1 MSEYTVGMIGVAILI
16 LFLFS
21 RMPIGF
27 VLILVGFLGFSLIG
41 GLKSGLGLLMTVPY
55 QTGSFYPFAVIPLFL
70 FMGELAGGS
79 GQSEN
84 LYRAIY
90 KCIGPIRGGLAIS
103 TVAACAAFGA
113 VSGSSIAT
121 AAIFGTISLP
131 EMRRYGYDLKLA
143 VGTVASGGT
152 LAILIPPSLSF
163 LLYGLLTGESIGKL
177 FIAGFIPGIILATL
191 LSAYIYTRCRLNP
204 TLGPP
209 GPSTSF
215 KDKLISVKNTWVT
228 ALLFLVVIGG
238 IWLGFFTPNE
248 AAAIGAL
255 GSFIHF
261 LFSGRFSWSK
271 TFTALSSA
279 VKASSM
285 IFLIMIGATFFS
297 YFLTITK
304 MPMDMTNSV
313 SKLGLSPY
321 IVLIALTIIYLFL
334 GCILDSAGII
344 ILTIPIVYPL
354 IKTLGFN
361 PIWFGVY
368 FTVLIEIGLI
378 TPPVGLNVYVLAGV
392 SDIPMETIFRGIIPF
407 FFIFLIFL
415 LLLIIFPN
423 MALWL
428 PSMM

>member
-1 MSEYTVGMIGVAILI
+1 MSEYSVGMIGIVILI
-16 LFLFS
+16 LLLFS

-55 QTGSFYPFAVIPLFL
+55 QTGSFYPFSVIPLFL
-70 FMGELAGGS
+70 FMGELAGAS

-90 KCIGPIRGGLAIS
+90 KCIGPLRGGLAIS

-121 AAIFGTISLP
+121 AAIFGTVSLP

-143 VGTVASGGT
+143 TGTVASGGT

-177 FIAGFIPGIILATL
+177 FIAGFIPGIILAAL
-191 LSAYIYTRCRLNP
+191 LSAYIYVRCRLNP
-204 TLGPP
+204 AFGPP
-209 GPSTSF
+209 GPRTTLI
-215 KDKLISVKNTWVT
+215 DKLMSVKNTWVT

-261 LFSGRFSWSK
+261 LLSGRFSWSK
-271 TFTALSSA
+271 TFNALSSA

-297 YFLTITK
+297 YFLTLTK

-313 SKLGLSPY
+313 VKLGFSPY
-321 IVLIALTIIYLFL
+321 IVLMALTVIYLFL

-344 ILTIPIVYPL
+344 ILPVPIVYPL

-392 SDIPMETIFRGIIPF
+392 SNIPMETIFRGILPF
-407 FFIFLIFL
+407 FFIFLFFL
-415 LLLIIFPN
+415 LLLILFPH

>member
-1 MSEYTVGMIGVAILI
+1 
-16 LFLFS
+16 
-21 RMPIGF
+21 
-27 VLILVGFLGFSLIG
+27 
-41 GLKSGLGLLMTVPY
+41 
-55 QTGSFYPFAVIPLFL
+55 
-70 FMGELAGGS
+70 MGELAGTS

-90 KCIGPIRGGLAIS
+90 KCIGPLRGGLAIS

-121 AAIFGTISLP
+121 AAIFGTVSLP
-131 EMRRYGYDLKLA
+131 EMRRYGYDVKLA
-143 VGTVASGGT
+143 TGTVASGGT

-204 TLGPP
+204 AFGPP

-228 ALLFLVVIGG
+228 ALLFLMVIGG

-255 GSFIHF
+255 GSIIHF

-354 IKTLGFN
+354 IKTLGIN

-407 FFIFLIFL
+407 FFIFLFFL

>member
-1 MSEYTVGMIGVAILI
+1 MSEYTVGMIGVGILI

-90 KCIGPIRGGLAIS
+90 KCIGPLRGGLAIS

-177 FIAGFIPGIILATL
+177 FIAGVIPGIILASL

-204 TLGPP
+204 TFGPP

-215 KDKLISVKNTWVT
+215 KDKLISVRNTWVT

-255 GSFIHF
+255 GSFVHF
-261 LFSGRFSWSK
+261 LFLGRFSWSK

-313 SKLGLSPY
+313 SNLGLSPY
-321 IVLIALTIIYLFL
+321 IVLVALTIIYLFL

-392 SDIPMETIFRGIIPF
+392 SDIPMETIFRGVIPF
-407 FFIFLIFL
+407 FFIFLFFL

-423 MALWL
+423 MVLWL

>member
-16 LFLFS
+16 IFLFS

-27 VLILVGFLGFSLIG
+27 VLILVGFLGFSLVG

-55 QTGSFYPFAVIPLFL
+55 QTGSFYPFSVIPLFL
-70 FMGELAGGS
+70 FMGELAGTS

-90 KCIGPIRGGLAIS
+90 KCIGPLRGGLAIS

-121 AAIFGTISLP
+121 AAIFGTVSLP
-131 EMRRYGYDLKLA
+131 EMRRYGYDVKLA
-143 VGTVASGGT
+143 TGTVASGGT

-204 TLGPP
+204 AFGPP

-228 ALLFLVVIGG
+228 ALLFLMVIGG

-255 GSFIHF
+255 GSIIHF

-354 IKTLGFN
+354 IKTLGIN

-407 FFIFLIFL
+407 FFIFLFFL

>member
-1 MSEYTVGMIGVAILI
+1 MSEYTVGMIGILI
-16 LFLFS
+16 LILLLFS

-27 VLILVGFLGFSLIG
+27 VLILVGFLGFSLVNS
-41 GLKSGLGLLMTVPY
+41 LKSGLGLLMTVPY
-55 QTGSFYPFAVIPLFL
+55 QTGSFYPFSVIPLFL
-70 FMGELAGGS
+70 FMGELASAS

-84 LYRAIY
+84 LYQAIY
-90 KCIGPIRGGLAIS
+90 KCIGPLRGGLAIS

-121 AAIFGTISLP
+121 AAIFGTVSLP

-143 VGTVASGGT
+143 TGSVASGGT

-177 FIAGFIPGIILATL
+177 FIAGVVPGIVLATL
-191 LSAYIYTRCRLNP
+191 LSAYIYARCRLNP
-204 TLGPP
+204 DFGPP

-215 KDKLISVKNTWVT
+215 KEKLVSVENTWVT

-248 AAAIGAL
+248 AAGIGAL
-255 GSFIHF
+255 GCFVHF
-261 LFSGRFSWSK
+261 LFSGRFSWVK
-271 TFTALSSA
+271 TFAALSSA
-279 VKASSM
+279 VKSSCM

-297 YFLTITK
+297 YFLTVTK
-304 MPMDMTNSV
+304 MPMDLTNSV
-313 SKLGLSPY
+313 LKIGLSPY
-321 IVLIALTIIYLFL
+321 LVLFVLTIIYLFL

-344 ILTIPIVYPL
+344 ILTVPIVYPL

-392 SDIPMETIFRGIIPF
+392 SDIPMETIFRGILPF
-407 FFIFLIFL
+407 FFLFLLFLI
-415 LLLIIFPN
+415 LLIMFPH

-428 PSMM
+428 PGTM

>member
-16 LFLFS
+16 IFLFS

-27 VLILVGFLGFSLIG
+27 VLILVGFLGFSLVG

-55 QTGSFYPFAVIPLFL
+55 QTGSFYPFSVIPLFL
-70 FMGELAGGS
+70 FMGELAGTS

-90 KCIGPIRGGLAIS
+90 KCIGPLRGGLAIS

-121 AAIFGTISLP
+121 AAIFGTVSLP
-131 EMRRYGYDLKLA
+131 EMRRYGYDVKLA
-143 VGTVASGGT
+143 TGTVASGGT

-204 TLGPP
+204 AFGPP

-228 ALLFLVVIGG
+228 ALLFLMVIGG

-255 GSFIHF
+255 GSIIHF

-279 VKASSM
+279 GF
-285 IFLIMIGATFFS
+285 IDDLF
-297 YFLTITK
+297 
-304 MPMDMTNSV
+304 DHDRRN
-313 SKLGLSPY
+313 
-321 IVLIALTIIYLFL
+321 VL
-334 GCILDSAGII
+334 
-344 ILTIPIVYPL
+344 
-354 IKTLGFN
+354 
-361 PIWFGVY
+361 
-368 FTVLIEIGLI
+368 
-378 TPPVGLNVYVLAGV
+378 
-392 SDIPMETIFRGIIPF
+392 
-407 FFIFLIFL
+407 
-415 LLLIIFPN
+415 
-423 MALWL
+423 
-428 PSMM
+428 

>member
-1 MSEYTVGMIGVAILI
+1 MSEYTVGMIGVVILI
-16 LFLFS
+16 FLLFS

-55 QTGSFYPFAVIPLFL
+55 QTGSFYPFSVIPLFL
-70 FMGELAGGS
+70 FMGELAGAS

-90 KCIGPIRGGLAIS
+90 KCIGPLRGGLAIS

-121 AAIFGTISLP
+121 AAIFGTVSLP
-131 EMRRYGYDLKLA
+131 EMRRYGYNLKLA
-143 VGTVASGGT
+143 TGTVASGGT

-177 FIAGFIPGIILATL
+177 FVAGFIPGIILATL
-191 LSAYIYTRCRLNP
+191 LSIYIYTRCRLTP
-204 TLGPP
+204 TFGPP

-261 LFSGRFSWSK
+261 LCSGRFSWSK
-271 TFTALSSA
+271 TFSALSSA

-297 YFLTITK
+297 YFLTVTK
-304 MPMDMTNSV
+304 MPMDMTNSIV
-313 SKLGLSPY
+313 KLGLSPY

-344 ILTIPIVYPL
+344 ILTVPIVYPL
-354 IKTLGFN
+354 IKTVGFD

-392 SDIPMETIFRGIIPF
+392 SNIPMETIFRGIFPF
-407 FFIFLIFL
+407 FFIFLFFL
-415 LLLIIFPN
+415 LLLIFFPN

-428 PSMM
+428 PSTM

>member
-1 MSEYTVGMIGVAILI
+1 MSEYTVGMIGIVILI

-27 VLILVGFLGFSLIG
+27 VLILVGFLGFSLVG

-55 QTGSFYPFAVIPLFL
+55 QTGSFYPFSVIPLFL
-70 FMGELAGGS
+70 FMGELASAS
-79 GQSEN
+79 GQSET
-84 LYRAIY
+84 LYKAIY
-90 KCIGPIRGGLAIS
+90 KCIGPLRGGLAIS

-121 AAIFGTISLP
+121 AAIFGTVSLP

-143 VGTVASGGT
+143 TGTVASGGA

-177 FIAGFIPGIILATL
+177 FIAGFIPGVILASL
-191 LSAYIYTRCRLNP
+191 LSIYIYTRCRLTP
-204 TLGPP
+204 TFGPP
-209 GPSTSF
+209 GPSTSV

-255 GSFIHF
+255 GSLIHF
-261 LFSGRFSWSK
+261 LCSARFSWSN
-271 TFTALSSA
+271 TFSALSSA

-297 YFLTITK
+297 YFLTVTK
-304 MPMDMTNSV
+304 LPMDMTNSV
-313 SKLGLSPY
+313 LKLGFSPY
-321 IVLIALTIIYLFL
+321 LILIALTIIYLFL

-344 ILTIPIVYPL
+344 ILTVPIVYPL

-392 SDIPMETIFRGIIPF
+392 SDIPMETIFRGILPF
-407 FFIFLIFL
+407 FFIFLFFL
-415 LLLIIFPN
+415 LILIIFPN